1 MDVAVG
7 ESVILP
13 CQVQHDPLLD
23 IMFAWYFNGALT
35 DFKKDGSHFEKVGG
49 VSYVTFLIFFLL
61 YRSMTFSS
69 QKYLVH
75 RQHIEMLVKMVN
87 LATKIWSGLILFLLT
102 TRN

>member
-49 VSYVTFLIFFLL
+49 VSYVIFLIFFLL
-61 YRSMTFSS
+61 YGSMISFLSKISVMQTTHSRAP
-69 QKYLVH
+69 QVGKL
-75 RQHIEMLVKMVN
+75 N
-87 LATKIWSGLILFLLT
+87 LASAFF
-102 TRN
+102 

>member
-49 VSYVTFLIFFLL
+49 VSYVTFLI
-61 YRSMTFSS
+61 
-69 QKYLVH
+69 
-75 RQHIEMLVKMVN
+75 
-87 LATKIWSGLILFLLT
+87 LFYYISLWHFPLKDICCIDNT
-102 TRN
+102 

>member
-49 VSYVTFLIFFLL
+49 VSYVTFLISFLL
-61 YRSMTFSS
+61 KMPVPL
-69 QKYLVH
+69 KNIMPIKLVGM
-75 RQHIEMLVKMVN
+75 ISGF
-87 LATKIWSGLILFLLT
+87 WSVLILFLLIP
-102 TRN
+102 NN